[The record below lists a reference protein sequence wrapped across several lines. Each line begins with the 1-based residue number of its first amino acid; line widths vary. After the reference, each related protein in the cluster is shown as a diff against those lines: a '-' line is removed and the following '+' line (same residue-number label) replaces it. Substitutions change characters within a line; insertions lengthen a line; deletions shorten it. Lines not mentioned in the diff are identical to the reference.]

1 MKKIIVAIDGYSAC
15 GKSTTAKAVARQL
28 AYNYVDSGAMYRA
41 TTLFFLQN
49 QVNITEAEQ
58 VANAL
63 NAIHIEFVF
72 DEQAQ
77 VSHTHLNGLN
87 IEQEIRKMYVS
98 DKVSEVSALPLVRSA
113 MRHNQQK
120 LGSLRGIVMDGRDIG
135 TVVFPDAELK
145 IFMTASMEVRVQ
157 RRLLELQQKN
167 EQATAVEIQENLLH
181 RDHLD
186 THRSENPLRKAPDA
200 FELDTSHISF
210 DEQVD
215 FILKLAH
222 QKIYAAV

>member
-28 AYNYVDSGAMYRA
+28 AYSYVDSGAMYRA

-49 QVNITEAEQ
+49 QINIAEVKQ
-58 VANAL
+58 VDNAL
-63 NAIHIEFVF
+63 KAIHIEFVF
-72 DEQAQ
+72 DEKEQ

-87 IEQEIRKMYVS
+87 VEQEIRKMYVS
-98 DKVSEVSALPLVRSA
+98 DKVSEVSALPQVRNA
-113 MRHNQQK
+113 MRYNQQK

-145 IFMTASMEVRVQ
+145 IFMIASMEVRVQ

-167 EQATAVEIQENLLH
+167 EQATAAQIQENLLH

-186 THRSENPLRKAPDA
+186 THRSENPLRKASDA

-222 QKIYAAV
+222 QKIYATV